1 MTDQARSLPSIG
13 ECTALA
19 CAWEVMAPKPGN
31 VHRSADFEASTLH
44 DFITS
49 AIVIAPVMQR
59 ASSLRI
65 GELVLESVE
74 ATVHWVGTNTNLGLV
89 LLLAPLAK
97 AAAATN
103 GIIDSV
109 AVNKGLDDMGESD
122 AQQVYRAISLV
133 NPGGLGS
140 VSRWDVADEPP
151 ADLMAAMTLAAD
163 RDAIA
168 LQYSNGFEHV
178 LRFVAPLLMEQSAQ
192 MRMADAIVYTQMRTM
207 AELPDSL
214 IARKCG
220 PATAQAAA
228 VRAQQVLQLA
238 VDSPDYFAA
247 LADFDF
253 WLRADGNRRN
263 PGTTAD
269 LIGAGLFVALRN
281 GMIKPPLH

>member
-1 MTDQARSLPSIG
+1 
-13 ECTALA
+13 
-19 CAWEVMAPKPGN
+19 MAPKPGN